1 MKMSEHLFVNEQEQD
16 EEEAEMQLDRNEG
29 KATREKS
36 QGPRV
41 ALVNNSNGRQG
52 TEKWGGELEMTPVR
66 DRESGKMG
74 VVGGEEEPSISSPA
88 TAPDVPGHGH
98 GWSWPQNLSFFHSE
112 KLKGLSPNDFATWFF
127 NTQSL
132 CQFPGETCLSPFWS
146 LNVQNKLPDKR
157 ILCSVVL
164 SSILLQGQSQQ
175 PWSPDDFHSHVHRES
190 HPQLPPASFPLPLI
204 VVDILKGR
212 ACIAYFSPFFPILI
226 NYAEKIRLFPQQ
238 MLFEPYKV
246 AQDPVI
252 SCKRWN
258 HRHLA
263 GYIIKKNPR
272 QEEFN

>member
-1 MKMSEHLFVNEQEQD
+1 MGGREQKS
-16 EEEAEMQLDRNEG
+16 EEESL
-29 KATREKS
+29 K
-36 QGPRV
+36 
-41 ALVNNSNGRQG
+41 
-52 TEKWGGELEMTPVR
+52 
-66 DRESGKMG
+66 
-74 VVGGEEEPSISSPA
+74 
-88 TAPDVPGHGH
+88 
-98 GWSWPQNLSFFHSE
+98 WPQLGTGSQERWELLVVKKSPVTAAQQQPLRCQAMVMGEAGPKTFPFSPSG

-127 NTQSL
+127 NTRSL

-252 SCKRWN
+252 SSKRWN